1 MKKELGDSGQMARL
15 YALAE
20 KRTEK
25 KRDKAKAKDAAD
37 KAAGRPRRL
46 REDLAGDYKTKKNF
60 TKRLTKKYG
69 DSLDVLGTAKSYTDK
84 VDKMRKKSR
93 S

>member
-1 MKKELGDSGQMARL
+1 MKKELGDKGQMARL
-15 YALAE
+15 YSLAA

-25 KRDKAKAKDAAD
+25 KREKAKKKTAAD
-37 KAAGRPRRL
+37 MAAGRPPRI
-46 REDLAGDYKTKKNF
+46 REDLAGDYETKKNF

-84 VDKMRKKSR
+84 VADMRKKSR